1 MISPVFVSS
10 KLRLHPAA
18 AIVLYAVLALTL
30 VSCGRGSK
38 EEGKKEPLKFDHVAD
53 ALPFP
58 RPVFEPLG
66 SLSGVPA
73 LPEKAQRTLDLRRA
87 FFARDFARLDQA
99 MTAAHDRYVNGLSDQ
114 HEANSVLDSINQ
126 TQLAG
131 IDVCHDWLEAM
142 PTSYPAHWLCGA
154 VWQSGAWAARGDKAA
169 SEVSEGQFLL
179 MRERLQRSNALLAQA
194 VKLAPKPIEVLT
206 MLAANYY
213 LEGDRQQADDL
224 LQRAEQI
231 MPQYWAIHDVKLN
244 YLLPEWGGSREKVIA
259 GFEWAKKK
267 GVGAN
272 DLLDLEDRFITRPEK
287 MSTPGAAKSYL
298 VKAIGEHSTHYRLEK
313 LLNDYVWLQNWQ
325 EALPVA
331 NRLIDEYPDDE
342 KGYYQR
348 ANVNE
353 KLGRIPEAR
362 DDYRM
367 AAAMGHDY
375 SLQTLV
381 MVHIRGG
388 LGLPGKSF
396 ENMVELCRYGATLG
410 SATGA
415 NCIGSLSYEGGSAD
429 VPFKQNLPQAFAWHL
444 MGARAGHFNS
454 QYDLGWLMYTGRGP
468 GVEPDLAKSNGT
480 FWLRRAAENGHHY
493 AKQKLQENNIAP
505 SEENTFSN
513 SENLNVNSVVSIL
526 YKIIRIIL

>member
-1 MISPVFVSS
+1 MISPVFFLSA
-10 KLRLHPAA
+10 LRLHPVA
-18 AIVLYAVLALTL
+18 AIVLYVALALTL

-38 EEGKKEPLKFDHVAD
+38 EEGKKEPLRFDHVAD

-66 SLSGVPA
+66 SLSGVPEI
-73 LPEKAQRTLDLRRA
+73 PEKAQRTLDLRRA

-99 MTAAHDRYVNGLSDQ
+99 MTAAHDKYVNGLSDQ
-114 HEANSVLDSINQ
+114 PEAGSVLSSIGQ

-131 IDVCHDWLEAM
+131 IDVCHDWLQAM
-142 PTSYPAHWLCGA
+142 PESYSAHWLCGA
-154 VWQSGAWAARGDKAA
+154 IWQSGAWAARGDKSA
-169 SEVSEGQFLL
+169 SEVSQGQFLL
-179 MRERLQRSNALLAQA
+179 MKERLQRSNALLEQA
-194 VKLAPKPIEVLT
+194 VKLTPKPIEVLS

-213 LEGDRQQADDL
+213 LAGDRPQANAL
-224 LQRAEQI
+224 LLRAEQI
-231 MPQYWAIHDVKLN
+231 MPQNLAIYEVKLH
-244 YLLPEWGGSREKVIA
+244 YLLPEWGGSKEEVIA
-259 GFEWAKKK
+259 GFEQAKRN

-272 DLLDLEDRFITRPEK
+272 DLIYLEDEFIVRPAK
-287 MSTPGAAKSYL
+287 ISTPGAAKSYL
-298 VKAIGEHSTHYRLEK
+298 VQAIGQHSTRYRLEQ
-313 LLNDYVWLQNWQ
+313 LVSNYVWLENWQ

-331 NRLIDEYPDDE
+331 NRLIDEYPDNE

-348 ANVNE
+348 ASINE
-353 KLGRIPEAR
+353 KLGRISEAR

-381 MVHIRGG
+381 MAHIRGG

-396 ENMVELCRYGATLG
+396 ENMIELCRYGATLG

-429 VPFKQNLPQAFAWHL
+429 VPFQKNLPQAFAWHL

-468 GVEPDLAKSNGT
+468 GVESGLAKSNGT

-493 AKQKLQENNIAP
+493 AKQKLQENSIAP
-505 SEENTFSN
+505 SEENIVNT
-513 SENLNVNSVVSIL
+513 SEDLDVDLVMSML
-526 YKIIRIIL
+526 YKILRIIL